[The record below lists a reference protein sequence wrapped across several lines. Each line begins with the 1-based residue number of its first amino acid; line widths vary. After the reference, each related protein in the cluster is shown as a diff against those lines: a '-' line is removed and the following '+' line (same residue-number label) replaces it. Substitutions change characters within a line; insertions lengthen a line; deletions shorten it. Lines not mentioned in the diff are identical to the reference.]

1 MATRYRSGKVTITL
15 DDGLEQWTRS
25 LLDAAEAETVALLEA
40 EAREVMEF
48 ARGRWY
54 QEVQRETG
62 KSGDLETVTTFG
74 ADGSVSVGIRS
85 KDTRVRA
92 GKPVAAM
99 VHRPGPLSKER
110 VQITRAEYADIKKQ
124 PKPRLQEAWKSRE
137 TGKYYTMRDRL
148 AKSDGAYLFV
158 TLVRKPLFARIP
170 KIAAQLGERIVAR
183 QAGG

>member
-40 EAREVMEF
+40 EAREVMEA

-62 KSGDLETVTTFG
+62 QSGDLETVTTFG
-74 ADGSVSVGIRS
+74 ADGSVTVGIRS
-85 KDTRVRA
+85 RDTRVRA

-99 VHRPGPLSKER
+99 VHRPGPLSKQR
-110 VQITRAEYADIKKQ
+110 VQITRAEYGEIKKG
-124 PKPRLQEAWKSRE
+124 PKPKDAWKSRKD
-137 TGKYYTMRDRL
+137 GRFYAMKDNL

-158 TLVRKPLFARIP
+158 SLVRKPLFGRVP

-183 QAGG
+183 HGGG

>member
-40 EAREVMEF
+40 EAREVMEA

-54 QEVQRETG
+54 QEVERETG

-85 KDTRVRA
+85 KDSRVRA

-99 VHRPGPLSKER
+99 VHRPGPLSRQR
-110 VQITRAEYADIKKQ
+110 VQISRAEYGAIKKGPN
-124 PKPRLQEAWKSRE
+124 PKDAWKSSKD
-137 TGKYYTMRDRL
+137 GKFYTMKDNL

-158 TLVRKPLFARIP
+158 TLVRKPLFGRVP

-183 QAGG
+183 RGGG